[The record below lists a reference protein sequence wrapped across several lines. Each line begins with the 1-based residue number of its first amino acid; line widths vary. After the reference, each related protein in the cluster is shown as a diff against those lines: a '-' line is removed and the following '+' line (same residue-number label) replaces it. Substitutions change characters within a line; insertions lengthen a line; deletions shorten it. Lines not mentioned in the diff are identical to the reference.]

1 MDSQELEKFK
11 AILKGEYEKRI
22 REYEQK
28 IEEELA
34 EIAAS
39 KMLELER
46 KMEEIRKRRSKT
58 LQERLD
64 FLKLKAVKS
73 GKDII
78 INEANTLFLDIEN
91 TAKQITCN
99 AKVNSANYSRM
110 LNELIKEAVKALS
123 SESGIIWLP
132 PDDKDLLASIPK
144 GFSLSIIENLESW
157 GGPIVTD
164 EEGERIVEN
173 TIKGRF
179 EKLAPLI
186 QQRIGKVLSPLL
198 EEIDRA

>member
-11 AILKGEYEKRI
+11 VILKGEYERRV

-46 KMEEIRKRRSKT
+46 KMEEIRKSRSKT

-99 AKVNSANYSRM
+99 AKVNPANYSRM

>member
-11 AILKGEYEKRI
+11 AVLKGEYEKRV

-58 LQERLD
+58 SQERSD

-78 INEANTLFLDIEN
+78 INEANMLFLDVEN

-99 AKVNSANYSRM
+99 ARADSANYSRM
-110 LNELIKEAVKALS
+110 LNELIKEAIKALS
-123 SESGIIWLP
+123 SKSGIIWLP
-132 PDDKDLLASIPK
+132 PDDKDLLTSMPK
-144 GFSLSIIENLESW
+144 GFSLSIIENFNSW
-157 GGPIVTD
+157 GGAIVTD

-186 QQRIGKVLSPLL
+186 RQRIGEVLSPLL
-198 EEIDRA
+198 EEIERA

>member
-11 AILKGEYEKRI
+11 VILKGEYERRV

-46 KMEEIRKRRSKT
+46 EMEEIRKRRSKT

-99 AKVNSANYSRM
+99 AKVNPANYSRM
-110 LNELIKEAVKALS
+110 LNELIKEAVKVLS

>member
-11 AILKGEYEKRI
+11 AVLKGEYEKRV

-58 LQERLD
+58 SQERSD

-78 INEANTLFLDIEN
+78 INEANMLFLDIEN

-99 AKVNSANYSRM
+99 ARADSANYSRM
-110 LNELIKEAVKALS
+110 LNELIKEAIKALS
-123 SESGIIWLP
+123 SKSGIIWLP
-132 PDDKDLLASIPK
+132 PDDKDLLTSMPK
-144 GFSLSIIENLESW
+144 GFSLSIIENFNSW
-157 GGPIVTD
+157 GGAIVTD

-186 QQRIGKVLSPLL
+186 RQRIGEVLSPLL
-198 EEIDRA
+198 EEIERA

>member
-11 AILKGEYEKRI
+11 VILKGEYEKRV

-46 KMEEIRKRRSKT
+46 EMEEIRKRRSKT

>member
-46 KMEEIRKRRSKT
+46 EMEEIRKSRSKT

>member
-11 AILKGEYEKRI
+11 VILKGEYEKRI

-46 KMEEIRKRRSKT
+46 EMEEIRKSRSKT

-99 AKVNSANYSRM
+99 AKVNPANYSRM
-110 LNELIKEAVKALS
+110 LNELIKEAVKVLS

>member
-11 AILKGEYEKRI
+11 VILKGEYERRV

-46 KMEEIRKRRSKT
+46 KMEEIRKSRSKT

>member
-46 KMEEIRKRRSKT
+46 KMEEIRKSRSKT

>member
-1 MDSQELEKFK
+1 MDSQDLEKFK
-11 AILKGEYEKRI
+11 VILKGEYEKRV

-46 KMEEIRKRRSKT
+46 KMEEIRKSRSKT

-99 AKVNSANYSRM
+99 AKVNPANYSRM

>member
-11 AILKGEYEKRI
+11 VILKGEYEKRV

-46 KMEEIRKRRSKT
+46 KMEEIRKSRSKT

>member
-46 KMEEIRKRRSKT
+46 KMEEIRKSRSKT

-99 AKVNSANYSRM
+99 AKVNPANYSRM
-110 LNELIKEAVKALS
+110 LNELIKEAVKVLS

>member
-11 AILKGEYEKRI
+11 AVLKGEYEKRVK
-22 REYEQK
+22 EYEQK

-58 LQERLD
+58 SQERSD

-78 INEANTLFLDIEN
+78 INEANMLFLDVEN

-99 AKVNSANYSRM
+99 ARADSANYSRM
-110 LNELIKEAVKALS
+110 LNELIKEAIKALS
-123 SESGIIWLP
+123 SKSGIIWLP
-132 PDDKDLLASIPK
+132 PDDKDLLTSMPK
-144 GFSLSIIENLESW
+144 GFSLSIIENFNSW
-157 GGPIVTD
+157 GGAIVTD
-164 EEGERIVEN
+164 EERERIVEN

-186 QQRIGKVLSPLL
+186 RQRIGEVLSPLL
-198 EEIDRA
+198 EEIERA

>member
-46 KMEEIRKRRSKT
+46 EMEEIRKRRSKT

-186 QQRIGKVLSPLL
+186 QERIGKVLSPLL

>member
-11 AILKGEYEKRI
+11 VILKGEYERRV

-46 KMEEIRKRRSKT
+46 KMEEIRKSRSKT

-99 AKVNSANYSRM
+99 AKVNPANYSRM

-132 PDDKDLLASIPK
+132 PDDKDLLTSMPK
-144 GFSLSIIENLESW
+144 GFSLSIIENFNSW
-157 GGPIVTD
+157 GGAIVTD

-186 QQRIGKVLSPLL
+186 RQRIGEVLSPLL
-198 EEIDRA
+198 EEIERA

>member
-46 KMEEIRKRRSKT
+46 EMEEIRKRRSKT

-110 LNELIKEAVKALS
+110 LNELIKEAVKVLS

>member
-11 AILKGEYEKRI
+11 AVLKGEYEKRVK
-22 REYEQK
+22 EYEQK

-46 KMEEIRKRRSKT
+46 KMEEIRKSRSKT

>member
-11 AILKGEYEKRI
+11 VILKGEYEKRV

-46 KMEEIRKRRSKT
+46 KMEEIRKSRSKT

-78 INEANTLFLDIEN
+78 INEANTLFLDIE
-91 TAKQITCN
+91 
-99 AKVNSANYSRM
+99 
-110 LNELIKEAVKALS
+110 
-123 SESGIIWLP
+123 
-132 PDDKDLLASIPK
+132 
-144 GFSLSIIENLESW
+144 
-157 GGPIVTD
+157 
-164 EEGERIVEN
+164 
-173 TIKGRF
+173 
-179 EKLAPLI
+179 I
-186 QQRIGKVLSPLL
+186 QPTNNMQC
-198 EEIDRA
+198 

>member
-11 AILKGEYEKRI
+11 VILKGEYERRV

-46 KMEEIRKRRSKT
+46 KMEEIRKSRSKT

-99 AKVNSANYSRM
+99 AKVNPANYSRM
-110 LNELIKEAVKALS
+110 LNELNKEAVKVLS

>member
-11 AILKGEYEKRI
+11 VILKGEYEKRV

-46 KMEEIRKRRSKT
+46 KMEEIRKSRSKT

-110 LNELIKEAVKALS
+110 LNELIKEAVKVLS

>member
-11 AILKGEYEKRI
+11 VILKGEYERRV

-46 KMEEIRKRRSKT
+46 KMEEIRKSRSKT

-99 AKVNSANYSRM
+99 AKVNPANYSRM
-110 LNELIKEAVKALS
+110 LNELIKEAVKVLS

-164 EEGERIVEN
+164 DEFCCDHSQD
-173 TIKGRF
+173 GR
-179 EKLAPLI
+179 
-186 QQRIGKVLSPLL
+186 
-198 EEIDRA
+198 

>member
-11 AILKGEYEKRI
+11 VILKGEYERRV

-46 KMEEIRKRRSKT
+46 KMEEIRKSRSKT

-99 AKVNSANYSRM
+99 AKVNPANYSRM
-110 LNELIKEAVKALS
+110 LNELIKEAVKVLS

-132 PDDKDLLASIPK
+132 PDDKDLLASLPK

>member
-11 AILKGEYEKRI
+11 VILKGEYERRV

-46 KMEEIRKRRSKT
+46 KMEEIRKSRSKT

-99 AKVNSANYSRM
+99 AKVNPANYSRM
-110 LNELIKEAVKALS
+110 LNELIKEAVKVLS

>member
-11 AILKGEYEKRI
+11 VILKGEYEKRV

-46 KMEEIRKRRSKT
+46 KMEEIRKSRSKT

-99 AKVNSANYSRM
+99 AKVNPANYSRM
-110 LNELIKEAVKALS
+110 LNELIKEAVKVLS

>member
-46 KMEEIRKRRSKT
+46 EMEEIRKRRSKT

>member
-11 AILKGEYEKRI
+11 VILKGEYEKRV

-46 KMEEIRKRRSKT
+46 KMEEIRKSRSKT

-99 AKVNSANYSRM
+99 AKVNPANYSRM

>member
-46 KMEEIRKRRSKT
+46 KMEEIRKSRSKT

-110 LNELIKEAVKALS
+110 LNELIKEAVKVLS

>member
-11 AILKGEYEKRI
+11 VILKGEYEKRV

>member
-11 AILKGEYEKRI
+11 VILKGEYERRV

-46 KMEEIRKRRSKT
+46 EMEEIRKRRSKT

-99 AKVNSANYSRM
+99 AKVNPANYSRM

-186 QQRIGKVLSPLL
+186 QERIGKVLSPLL